1 MRECNLGSSSESIWI
16 AGQHQW
22 MLSSR
27 SLLMAIVNVTPDSF
41 SDGGR
46 FSSQEQTITEGLSM
60 VDEGADILDV
70 GGESTRPGAKPVSVE
85 EELSR
90 VVPVIRDLARQS
102 SVAISVD
109 TSKPEVA
116 ARAVEAGASI
126 VNDVTGLTH
135 PKMLEFCAGN
145 DCGVVVMHMKGTP
158 ETMQSQAR
166 YGDVVS
172 EMRDFFHERYE
183 TLTGAGIAAAR
194 IVFDPGIGFG
204 KTLEHNLTLLSRVEE
219 LRVKERPVLMGLSR
233 KSFIGALLNSKELK
247 DRDASTAALT
257 AACRM
262 RGAMIHRVHAVR
274 ENLDALRMI
283 EAINESV

>member
-22 MLSSR
+22 KLSSR

-102 SVAISVD
+102 PVAISVD

-204 KTLEHNLTLLSRVEE
+204 KTLQHNLTLLSRVEE

-247 DRDASTAALT
+247 DRDASTVALT

-283 EAINESV
+283 ESINESV

>member
-1 MRECNLGSSSESIWI
+1 
-16 AGQHQW
+16 
-22 MLSSR
+22 
-27 SLLMAIVNVTPDSF
+27 MAIVNVTPDSF

-102 SVAISVD
+102 PVAISVD

-145 DCGVVVMHMKGTP
+145 NCGVVVMHMKGTP

-166 YGDVVS
+166 YGDVVL
-172 EMRDFFHERYE
+172 EMRDFFNERYE

-233 KSFIGALLNSKELK
+233 KSFIGALLNSRELK

>member
-1 MRECNLGSSSESIWI
+1 MRECNLGSCVESMWI

-22 MLSSR
+22 ELSSR

-90 VVPVIRDLARQS
+90 VVPVIGALARQS
-102 SVAISVD
+102 PVAISVD

-172 EMRDFFHERYE
+172 EMQDFFHERYE
-183 TLTGAGIAAAR
+183 TLTGVGIAPAR

-247 DRDASTAALT
+247 YRDAPTAALT
-257 AACRM
+257 AACRI
-262 RGAMIHRVHAVR
+262 RGAMIHRVHAVKD
-274 ENLDALRMI
+274 NLDALRMI
-283 EAINESV
+283 EAISESV

>member
-22 MLSSR
+22 KLSSR

-90 VVPVIRDLARQS
+90 VVPVIRALARQS
-102 SVAISVD
+102 PVAISVD

-145 DCGVVVMHMKGTP
+145 NCGVVVMHMKGTP

-219 LRVKERPVLMGLSR
+219 LLVKERPVLLGLSR

-262 RGAMIHRVHAVR
+262 QGAMIHRVHAVR
-274 ENLDALRMI
+274 DNLDALRMI

>member
-22 MLSSR
+22 KLSSR

-102 SVAISVD
+102 PVAISVD

-145 DCGVVVMHMKGTP
+145 VCGVVVMHMKGTP

-172 EMRDFFHERYE
+172 EMQDFFHERYE

-233 KSFIGALLNSKELK
+233 KSFIGALLNSRELK